1 MTLSSS
7 SFVRF
12 FHHRFFLF
20 SSSPIIYYTRATIK
34 YGDNDRF
41 FGERNMEKKT
51 LIVTI
56 SAAVLLVIASF
67 SSVIGSNDEQS
78 SQKIESPLFAVRTQ
92 RSVHT
97 DSEQTIQ
104 SHYLGKGMNS
114 HLFRPMQPS
123 LNNALDRTIKL
134 LNANPD
140 FFAKFLKT
148 LSSNPRVLALLE
160 QNGMTVAEFKTYL
173 NRLKNDPSL
182 FIDEI
187 RSAGPKLSAQ
197 QLKTPLP
204 LSLNTTNPFACVITA
219 IVMIPVVLI
228 IALIVVVF
236 TLRILQCLNFSE
248 VINQIMDQVLQD
260 LYPAGF
266 NN

>member
-1 MTLSSS
+1 
-7 SFVRF
+7 
-12 FHHRFFLF
+12 
-20 SSSPIIYYTRATIK
+20 
-34 YGDNDRF
+34 
-41 FGERNMEKKT
+41 MEKKT

-248 VINQIMDQVLQD
+248 VINQIMDQVLQE

>member
-1 MTLSSS
+1 
-7 SFVRF
+7 
-12 FHHRFFLF
+12 
-20 SSSPIIYYTRATIK
+20 
-34 YGDNDRF
+34 
-41 FGERNMEKKT
+41 MEKKT
-51 LIVTI
+51 LIITI

-67 SSVIGSNDEQS
+67 SSVIGSNDDQS
-78 SQKIESPLFAVRTQ
+78 SQKVESPLFTVRTQ
-92 RSVHT
+92 RSIRT

-104 SHYLGKGMNS
+104 SHYLGKGLNS
-114 HLFRPMQPS
+114 RLFSPTQLS
-123 LNNALDRTIKL
+123 LNSVLDRTVKM

-148 LSSNPRVLALLE
+148 LVSNPRVIALLQE
-160 QNGMTVAEFKTYL
+160 NGMTVAEFKTYL

-187 RSAGPKLSAQ
+187 RSAEPKLTTH
-197 QLKTPLP
+197 QLNTPVP

-228 IALIVVVF
+228 IAFIVVLF
-236 TLRILQCLNFSE
+236 TLRIFQCLNFNE
-248 VINQIMDQVLQD
+248 VMNQIMDQILQG

-266 NN
+266 NV